1 MSMARAASF
10 AVRAIVDLRVAR
22 QSHPVPVMLDLRLI
36 VPDKQLLVATRVDGA
51 KMNSSGE
58 P

>member
-1 MSMARAASF
+1 MA
-10 AVRAIVDLRVAR
+10 LG
-22 QSHPVPVMLDLRLI
+22 MLDARLI